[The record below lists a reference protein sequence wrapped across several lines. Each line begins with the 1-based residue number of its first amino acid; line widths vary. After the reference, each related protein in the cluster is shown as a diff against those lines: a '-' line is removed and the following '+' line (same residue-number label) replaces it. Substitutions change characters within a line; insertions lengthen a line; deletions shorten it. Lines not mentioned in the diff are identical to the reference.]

1 MNSPTRSLYAYDD
14 SDPEN
19 KPVHPLIPIG
29 RTVFL
34 GTPEDGKTCTLMNL
48 LFRPDIVKHL
58 RRFYKGG
65 CIIIS
70 AQCGPM
76 SQNFYWKALYTLNKT
91 LYNGFFTFYTSM
103 NKNKWMDLIVK
114 LTTPP

>member
-65 CIIIS
+65 CIRRS
-70 AQCGPM
+70 LKMRGDGLHSRPRSRQSSGRTVRVC
-76 SQNFYWKALYTLNKT
+76 K
-91 LYNGFFTFYTSM
+91 
-103 NKNKWMDLIVK
+103 
-114 LTTPP
+114 

>member
-65 CIIIS
+65 TAS
-70 AQCGPM
+70 AAIAAAAFSPN
-76 SQNFYWKALYTLNKT
+76 SAAHFLLKFLTLC
-91 LYNGFFTFYTSM
+91 L
-103 NKNKWMDLIVK
+103 
-114 LTTPP
+114 